1 MTIKVLVAD
10 DQAMV
15 RAGFRM
21 ILDSDPEIEVVGEAA
36 DGRSAVELAR
46 ELRPDVCLMDIRMP
60 HVDGLEATRL
70 LAGPGVADPLRV
82 VVVTTFDLDEYVH
95 AALRN
100 GAAGFLLKDAGPAL
114 LLEAVRAAVRG
125 DVLVSPSITVRL
137 LAHFTPSANTAAS
150 AASSAA
156 SSAPVTA
163 VAPTEPVV
171 PLTEREEQVLVA
183 AARGLSNAEIASE
196 LFISLSTVKTHL
208 SSIQDKLGARNR
220 VELAAW
226 AWQTGRMR

>member
-1 MTIKVLVAD
+1 MTIRVLVAD

-21 ILDSDPEIEVVGEAA
+21 ILDNDPDIEVVGEAA
-36 DGRSAVELAR
+36 DGRAAVELAG
-46 ELRPDVCLMDIRMP
+46 ELRPDVVLMDIRMP
-60 HVDGLEATRL
+60 EVDGLEATRL
-70 LAGPGVADPLRV
+70 LAGPEVADPLRV

-137 LAHFTPSANTAAS
+137 LAHFTTGAAPR
-150 AASSAA
+150 AAAT
-156 SSAPVTA
+156 P
-163 VAPTEPVV
+163 VAPALQAEPVV

-183 AARGLSNAEIASE
+183 AARGLSNAEIATE
-196 LFISLSTVKTHL
+196 LYISLSTVKTHL
-208 SSIQDKLGARNR
+208 SSLQDKLAARNR

-226 AWQTGRMR
+226 AWQTGRMS